1 MKRVLVLVGLAIAAA
16 SFAADERPAHLLVQD
31 LYAAGEYAD
40 CRGLSAR
47 LIEDYEAGAIKVPA
61 AEMARVYVVAAC
73 LADIFRDAGY
83 AATVEQDIDRALA
96 LDPNVDPALAGTR
109 AFVADRFAER
119 RVALMAAQG
128 PAGRRFSFG
137 LVLAAEGPGGIHWR
151 NVPLVGARFGIGVL
165 PWLTI
170 EGSALLL
177 PQEPPLDEGE
187 LRLGAVFRPAFY
199 LNRPMLVLDASY
211 VATHQGVWTHGLSLG
226 AGAEVAL
233 DFGLS
238 VRLGAE
244 LLRIDGAESP
254 DPDPGAY
261 PSLVLFGVPITLSL
275 PRISL
280 SVAYSF

>member
-1 MKRVLVLVGLAIAAA
+1 VKHVLVLVGLAVAVA
-16 SFAADERPAHLLVQD
+16 SFAADERPAHLLVLD

-47 LIEDYEAGAIKVPA
+47 LIEDYEAGAIKVTA
-61 AEMARVYVVAAC
+61 ADMAKVYMVAAC
-73 LADIFRDAGY
+73 LADVYRGAGY
-83 AATVEQDIDRALA
+83 AESVEQNIDRALA
-96 LDPNVDPALAGTR
+96 LDPNVDPSLAGTR
-109 AFVADRFAER
+109 AFVADRFTEQRAT
-119 RVALMAAQG
+119 LIAAQG

-151 NVPLVGARFGIGVL
+151 NVPLVGVRLGIGVL

-170 EGSALLL
+170 EGSALLM
-177 PQEPPLDEGE
+177 PKEPPLDEGE
-187 LRLGAVFRPAFY
+187 LRIGAAFRPAFV

-211 VATHQGVWTHGLSLG
+211 VATRQDGWTHGVTFG

-238 VRLGAE
+238 VRLDAE
-244 LLRIDGAESP
+244 LIRIEGTEAP
-254 DPDPGAY
+254 DPDAGAY
-261 PSLVLFGVPITLSL
+261 PVLVLFGAPIIFSL

-280 SVAYSF
+280 SVSYSF